1 MMLASREAEL
11 SVMLRTPAAAGRE
24 RPHRNPDDTSAC
36 NGPARSIGE
45 TLDNVDRSVTLGA
58 MTLLDRRHLLGAATA
73 FALPG
78 CTTARIATTLAKATC
93 LPPVT
98 IASDR
103 VIRTVAGLRPFRPAG
118 FRVERGALGEK
129 AVVHNYGHGGAGIT
143 LSWGTSKLA
152 VQLGLPGHA
161 GPVAV
166 IGAGIVGLT
175 TARLVQEAGFPVT
188 IYTAALPPDTTSNVA
203 GGQIHAYGYFDRAAV
218 TPEWLRQAEYA
229 EDYSWRRFQI
239 MVGDDYG
246 IHWVP
251 TYVES
256 GSRQGRHMPAYQA
269 LEPKAW
275 PFGGERLLRYDTMYV
290 ETGRFLRELTKDIQ
304 IGGGRIVVR
313 RFATPAAVAALP
325 ETLVFNCT
333 GLGAGALFG
342 DTTLYP
348 IRGQLAI
355 LLPQPE
361 IRYAYTGSA
370 GYMFP
375 RSDGIVL
382 GGTYEP
388 HVDDPT
394 PQPAAIEQIL
404 TSHQRLFAQFR
415 C

>member
-1 MMLASREAEL
+1 MTTLF
-11 SVMLRTPAAAGRE
+11 
-24 RPHRNPDDTSAC
+24 HRRD
-36 NGPARSIGE
+36 
-45 TLDNVDRSVTLGA
+45 
-58 MTLLDRRHLLGAATA
+58 LLGAAGA
-73 FALPG
+73 LALPG
-78 CTTARIATTLAKATC
+78 CATTRIASMTAAC
-93 LPPVT
+93 LPPVNV
-98 IASDR
+98 APER

-118 FRVERGALGEK
+118 FRVEREALGEK
-129 AVVHNYGHGGAGIT
+129 ALVHNYGHGGAGIT

-152 VQLGLPGHA
+152 VELGLPGHA

-166 IGAGIVGLT
+166 LGAGIVGLT

-188 IYTAALPPDTTSNVA
+188 VYAAALPPDTTSNIA

-218 TPEWLRQAEYA
+218 TPNWLTQADRA

-251 TYVES
+251 TYAES
-256 GSRQGRHMPAYQA
+256 NSRQRPHMPAYQT

-275 PFGGERLLRYDTMYV
+275 PFGTERLLRYDTMYV

-304 IGGGRIVVR
+304 LADGRIAIR
-313 RFATPAAVAALP
+313 RFATPAEVAALP

-342 DTTLYP
+342 DTTIYP
-348 IRGQLAI
+348 VRGQLAI

-361 IRYAYTGSA
+361 IRYAYNGSG

-375 RSDGIVL
+375 RSDGILL
-382 GGTYEP
+382 GGTYEE
-388 HVDDPT
+388 HVGDPT
-394 PQPAAIEQIL
+394 PQPEIIDRIIA
-404 TSHQRLFAQFR
+404 SHQRLFARFR